1 MKEALKLK
9 QPISSLVNIC
19 VTIDQS
25 KCVMAIVDTI
35 SQKTLK
41 HTLSISAG
49 RGRVIL
55 ILFLLLKG
63 KSAALGLG
71 IASSIVY
78 GYSNIFVTAPS
89 PENLKTLFQ
98 FIFKGLDALNYQEHK
113 DYDILESTN
122 PEFKNC
128 VIRINIHRD
137 HRQTIQY
144 IQPQEYRNLSILGIL
159 LLFCIIY
166 NCDFVY

>member
-1 MKEALKLK
+1 
-9 QPISSLVNIC
+9 
-19 VTIDQS
+19 
-25 KCVMAIVDTI
+25 
-35 SQKTLK
+35 
-41 HTLSISAG
+41 
-49 RGRVIL
+49 
-55 ILFLLLKG
+55 
-63 KSAALGLG
+63 
-71 IASSIVY
+71 VY

-144 IQPQEYRNLSILGIL
+144 IQPQEYGNLSILGIL